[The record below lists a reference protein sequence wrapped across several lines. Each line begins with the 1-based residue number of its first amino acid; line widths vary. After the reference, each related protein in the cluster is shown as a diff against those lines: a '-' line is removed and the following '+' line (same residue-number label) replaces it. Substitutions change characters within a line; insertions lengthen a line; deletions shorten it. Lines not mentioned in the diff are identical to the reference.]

1 MQEELLKKLRYKS
14 GRALVANAPQGFSL
28 GIEEEAGSEDRQLD
42 FVLLFV
48 NSAQEAPELVAPMIP
63 RLNDD
68 ALFWV
73 AFPKQSGK
81 TKSDIN
87 RDSLAALVQESTPY
101 RPVSNVAI
109 DEKWS
114 ALRFRPK
121 DQVKSSKS

>member
-1 MQEELLKKLRYKS
+1 MQEELLKKLRYKT
-14 GRALVANAPQGFSL
+14 GQALVANAPEGFSL
-28 GIEEEAGSEDRQLD
+28 GIGEEDAPAGPFD

-48 NSAQEAPELVAPMIP
+48 NSAKEASELVPPMIP
-63 RLNDD
+63 KLNAD

-73 AFPKQSGK
+73 AFPKQSSK
-81 TKSDIN
+81 TKADIN

-101 RPVSNVAI
+101 RPVSNVAM
-109 DEKWS
+109 DDKWS